1 MFLPAMWLLIF
12 QRCYLHCWRHTCCA
26 DLQLVFADFEL
37 DLKAA
42 LPQHWQLLLKG
53 SASDAS
59 SISPHSIKLRSR
71 LLSLLA
77 ATGNSSSTTGGGSN
91 GRNPGSSRSSSRA
104 GYAPQGGKAGGAP
117 GSGASDGGGCSSS
130 SGLDAGVPSAWAGRL
145 QSVVEVLELAGQER
159 GHVCESMQAE
169 QARVQLLETNVQEVR
184 GVVVHG
190 VGCTLLA
197 CWHLCRRIWTVCWS
211 VCVLLGL
218 FG

>member
-1 MFLPAMWLLIF
+1 M
-12 QRCYLHCWRHTCCA
+12 
-26 DLQLVFADFEL
+26 FADFEL
-37 DLKAA
+37 DLKAV

-77 ATGNSSSTTGGGSN
+77 ATGNSSTTGGGSN

-104 GYAPQGGKAGGAP
+104 GHAPQGGKAGGAP
-117 GSGASDGGGCSSS
+117 GSGASDGGGCSGS
-130 SGLDAGVPSAWAGRL
+130 SGFDAGLPSAWAGRL

-159 GHVCESMQAE
+159 GHVCEAMQAE

-184 GVVVHG
+184 GVVTHG
-190 VGCTLLA
+190 LGWLKLAGWPASVVILMKLMLGCM
-197 CWHLCRRIWTVCWS
+197 VCYG
-211 VCVLLGL
+211 LLGEAGL
-218 FG
+218 RSVW